1 MNKKSTD
8 IKLIV
13 FLTIIF
19 FTMFM
24 VFYFTINI
32 NNTTL
37 VQKVESIRA
46 INETTTNS
54 KTNTTSSS
62 SKNSSTNS
70 STNTTTKSS
79 NTSKSTNTTST
90 TSSSQTSSNTNLTN
104 LGIKPNDFSGFSPNK
119 TTYDVTVPEDV
130 DQVEVYATAQSS
142 SSKVSGTGTKKLD
155 AGQNKVEVVVTA
167 SNGTSKT
174 YTINITREGSATNT
188 TNTNQEVENGLSS
201 LKVGNLELSPE
212 FKTNVYEYTAKYT
225 GEDSKIDVKAV
236 ATSPSYVVETTGNDN
251 LKDGQNIITVLVS
264 DKEENNVATYQITL
278 NKTNGND
285 EALAQEQEE
294 AQKKAEQK
302 RMLLIYGIIAVV
314 IVAIIIYLII
324 RHRRNN
330 AWAEEYTMPYS
341 SDDNEDEF
349 VDELNNKNQDEN
361 YEKTMTKQEA
371 KEQFLSGY
379 NNNEND
385 YYEEKKPK
393 KHSKGKRFK

>member
-155 AGQNKVEVVVTA
+155 AGQNKIEVVVTA

-264 DKEENNVATYQITL
+264 DKEGNNVATYQITL

-302 RMLLIYGIIAVV
+302 GAY
-314 IVAIIIYLII
+314 
-324 RHRRNN
+324 RHRSGTCRDRGRSRRIFPQTRAADRYRRHHDPDGRGDARN
-330 AWAEEYTMPYS
+330 A
-341 SDDNEDEF
+341 
-349 VDELNNKNQDEN
+349 
-361 YEKTMTKQEA
+361 
-371 KEQFLSGY
+371 
-379 NNNEND
+379 
-385 YYEEKKPK
+385 
-393 KHSKGKRFK
+393 